1 MRRLRLLRGAG
12 QDKVATVTEAGKEL
26 AKTISEISATVT
38 QSSRLASDTVSRADT
53 AHQTIAELTTAASE
67 IGDMTG
73 LVDHGRGPDQPSRP
87 QCDHRSGAPGAAGK
101 GFAIVAQEVKALA
114 AETARA
120 TEDIASKTAGIQST
134 TERSA
139 AAIEAILTMVRELD
153 LLSAQIAGA
162 IEQQASATREIAHN
176 VDAAAMGV
184 GNVAASIGDIE
195 AMADQT
201 AHATVGLRHSAVE
214 LAAQTKAIR
223 ERIVSFADDVRAAQ
237 A

>member
-1 MRRLRLLRGAG
+1 M
-12 QDKVATVTEAGKEL
+12 
-26 AKTISEISATVT
+26 I
-38 QSSRLASDTVSRADT
+38 
-53 AHQTIAELTTAASE
+53 TAASE

-73 LVDHGRGPDQPSRP
+73 LINRIAAQTNLLALNATIEAAR
-87 QCDHRSGAPGAAGK
+87 AGAAGE

-120 TEDIASKTAGIQST
+120 TEDIARKTAGIQST

-162 IEQQASATREIAHN
+162 IEQQASATREIAQN
-176 VDAAAMGV
+176 VDAAAIGV

-201 AHATVGLRHSAVE
+201 ASRDS
-214 LAAQTKAIR
+214 
-223 ERIVSFADDVRAAQ
+223 RAAALGRRTRGPDQ
-237 A
+237 GYSRADRQLRGRCARGPGVATYRPIRSRPRYKLPDAR